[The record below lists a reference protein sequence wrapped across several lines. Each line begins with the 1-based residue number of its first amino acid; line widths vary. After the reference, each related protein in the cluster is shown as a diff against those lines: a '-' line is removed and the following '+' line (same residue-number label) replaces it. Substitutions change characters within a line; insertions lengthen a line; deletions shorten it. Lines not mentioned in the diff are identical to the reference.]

1 MARKGGKNHI
11 KSLNAPMFY
20 MVKRKETKYIAKP
33 SPGRHTL
40 ESSISLRSFVKMAGL
55 AGTNAEVG
63 RMINSGS
70 LKVNG
75 RKVSDDKYPVG
86 INDTVWAE
94 EIGKYY
100 RIGVDTKGHIS
111 YKEVG
116 KDDASARFCKVVNK
130 YVGAGG
136 KLMVTLNDGTTIE
149 APEGVKVKDSLHVG
163 NGKPKVYSFKEGS
176 KCFVMDGVH
185 VGVSGTI
192 KSINMKDKS
201 IKSVTVESG
210 GAEFE
215 TLAKNVMVVG

>member
-1 MARKGGKNHI
+1 MARKGGKNHV
-11 KSLNAPMFY
+11 KSLNAPKFY

-40 ESSISLRSFVKMAGL
+40 EGSVPLRSFVKMAGL
-55 AGTNAEVG
+55 AGTNAEVEK
-63 RMINSGS
+63 MMNAGS

-75 RKVSDDKYPVG
+75 KKVSDDKYPVG
-86 INDTVWAE
+86 LNDAVWVE
-94 EIGKYY
+94 SIGKYY
-100 RIGVDTKGHIS
+100 RISVDTKGHIS
-111 YKEVG
+111 YDEIG

-130 YVGAGG
+130 YVGRGG

-149 APEGVKVKDSLHVG
+149 APEEVKVKDSLLVG

-201 IKSVTVESG
+201 IKSVTVKSG
-210 GAEFE
+210 EAEFE
-215 TLAKNVMVVG
+215 TLTKNVMVVG